1 MVGIEYSEMSD
12 ALSLHGSSS
21 EFSGFSD
28 VEDIQTVS
36 RAGTSASAK
45 PVSRPS
51 GSKQKLKSV
60 AVRPAVTKGKS
71 SSTSVS
77 KKSSDVNKKSSDTHK
92 KSSDVCEKSDVNSIL
107 DISKLTS
114 SDIESLRAVLGI
126 QNVPQSQSVDSE
138 DDEQF
143 SEGNLRKLPNIRVQ
157 LDANDIS
164 DNENV
169 DPSQDFSANFGDALF
184 GESLGPGSSGL
195 QIDDDW
201 DLPKLKAPK
210 KGNPVSATLANL
222 INTSCTN
229 QCDIDSFAEKYKV
242 PENCE
247 NASPPT
253 VNQEVWRILNKQGHL
268 QDKALVDIQNLVSM
282 GIAPIVG
289 VADILRRNNSQTPE
303 IKSLLSDTLT
313 LLGQIQYHLS
323 LRRRYMIRP
332 LLKKKYSRLCNM
344 SMPITK
350 QLFGDDFSK
359 EVKNCDSL
367 GFLGRDPSWP
377 RQQRKYSR
385 GRGSGYQQYYGSQ
398 QQYGSQQSVRY
409 HPYPARGQSFNRRA
423 GSRGGR
429 KTPVASATA
438 TTATSGDPN
447 EQA

>member
-1 MVGIEYSEMSD
+1 MVVHPNS
-12 ALSLHGSSS
+12 A
-21 EFSGFSD
+21 
-28 VEDIQTVS
+28 VS
-36 RAGTSASAK
+36 AMLRKFRPCLVQVPVLAK
-45 PVSRPS
+45 PVSLPS
-51 GSKQKLKSV
+51 CSKQKLKSV
-60 AVRPAVTKGKS
+60 AVRPAVAKGKS

-92 KSSDVCEKSDVNSIL
+92 KSLDVCEKSDANSIL

-126 QNVPQSQSVDSE
+126 QNIPQSQS
-138 DDEQF
+138 
-143 SEGNLRKLPNIRVQ
+143 
-157 LDANDIS
+157 
-164 DNENV
+164 V

-201 DLPKLKAPK
+201 DLSKLKAPK

-229 QCDIDSFAEKYKV
+229 QCDTDSFAEKYKV

-282 GIAPIVG
+282 GIAPIVSF
-289 VADILRRNNSQTPE
+289 ADILRRNNSQIPE

-323 LRRRYMIRP
+323 LWRRYMIRP
-332 LLKKKYSRLCNM
+332 LLNKRNIVVLYRSPETLL
-344 SMPITK
+344 PIIWAW
-350 QLFGDDFSK
+350 
-359 EVKNCDSL
+359 
-367 GFLGRDPSWP
+367 RPS
-377 RQQRKYSR
+377 
-385 GRGSGYQQYYGSQ
+385 
-398 QQYGSQQSVRY
+398 
-409 HPYPARGQSFNRRA
+409 
-423 GSRGGR
+423 
-429 KTPVASATA
+429 
-438 TTATSGDPN
+438 
-447 EQA
+447 